1 MLIKEMINHIKTQV
15 STSIPANEIQSIIF
29 LIFEHILKFSKTDLL
44 LKYDYVLNNEIQ
56 NKIISIISRL
66 KKNEPIQ
73 YILGKTEFYNL
84 NFIVSKNVLI
94 PRQETEEL
102 VDWIIKDTKPINK
115 QLNILDIG
123 TGSGCIAISLSKNLS
138 KSKIYAIDNSIKA
151 LQIAE
156 QNAKINNVNTAF
168 KYQDIFSNDKLNM
181 KFDIIVSNPPYIRE
195 KEKLFI
201 HKNVLDFE
209 PPNAL
214 FVSDNEPLR
223 FYKAIAE
230 FCKNNLVANG
240 KLYLEINELLG
251 LETKKILLKY
261 NFKNIEIKN
270 DINNKPRMIKAI
282 C

>member
-29 LIFEHILKFSKTDLL
+29 LIFEHVLNFSKTELL
-44 LKYDYVLNNEIQ
+44 LKHDCLLNNEIQ

-102 VDWIIKDTKPINK
+102 VDWIIKNTKPINK

-123 TGSGCIAISLSKNLS
+123 TGSGCIAISLSRNLS
-138 KSKIYAIDNSIKA
+138 ESKIYAIDNSMKA

-156 QNAKINNVNTAF
+156 QNAKINSVNISF
-168 KYQDIFSNDKLNM
+168 KHQDIFSDDKLNI

-195 KEKLFI
+195 KEKLLM

-209 PPNAL
+209 PSSAL
-214 FVSDNEPLR
+214 FVPDNKPLK

-240 KLYLEINELLG
+240 TLYLEINEFLG
-251 LETKKILLKY
+251 LETKKMLLKY

-282 C
+282 W

>member
-251 LETKKILLKY
+251 LETKNILLKY